1 MVPLFVLTVFV
12 YYTSLE
18 IFLRL
23 QFHFLLRS
31 QVYDWSDSELSKQ
44 VRGQWKVL
52 RGLLLVEATNA
63 EEVRRHFVE
72 VRHEYLSIINRRI
85 KFLGVLVGLGPL
97 VGLLGTVAGML
108 STFGGMVSSRTS
120 RIESVVSGISEAL
133 ITTQT
138 GLIISIPALVILSL
152 IVQKRNLLQR
162 AILRLERY
170 NTCLTLRVGCPLP
183 QIGEVGRIF
192 SQARGDGGGV

>member
-1 MVPLFVLTVFV
+1 MIPLFVLTVFV
-12 YYTSLE
+12 YFTALE
-18 IFLRL
+18 LLLRL

-44 VRGQWKVL
+44 VRERWKVL
-52 RGLLLVEATNA
+52 RGLLLVDATNA
-63 EEVRRHFVE
+63 QEVRRHFGE
-72 VRHEYLSIINRRI
+72 VRNEYLSVINRRI

-97 VGLLGTVAGML
+97 LGLLGTVAGML
-108 STFGGMVSSRTS
+108 STFGGMVSSQTS

-152 IVQKRNLLQR
+152 IIQKRNLLQR

-183 QIGEVGRIF
+183 RFNDGDGAF
-192 SQARGDGGGV
+192 SQPQGEGVGG